1 MITRLLSAA
10 LGAALLLA
18 AAPASAVTNGGFE
31 DATITPLSG
40 STPGGLGNFTSGW
53 NGWNNNGLQVDITD
67 ASPGTDPSPSTDPFL
82 AGGSHMAH
90 VVSAGLNDGLYQFD
104 SFQSLSADFYVVS
117 GAAQLGAYL
126 YYSGVGTVSTT
137 ATGVWQHL
145 TLNIAGGANELVLYT
160 FGGAAEFYV
169 DNVVSG
175 AYNPNLPAWSV
186 TTATVPEPATW
197 AVMLLGLGLAGT
209 ALRRRSRAAL
219 ATSPCA

>member
-67 ASPGTDPSPSTDPFL
+67 ASPSTDPFL

-90 VVSAGLNDGLYQFD
+90 IVSAGLN
-104 SFQSLSADFYVVS
+104 
-117 GAAQLGAYL
+117 
-126 YYSGVGTVSTT
+126 GTKPLVKSTSS
-137 ATGVWQHL
+137 
-145 TLNIAGGANELVLYT
+145 AGGAGCAN
-160 FGGAAEFYV
+160 AA
-169 DNVVSG
+169 
-175 AYNPNLPAWSV
+175 PASSIIK
-186 TTATVPEPATW
+186 AA
-197 AVMLLGLGLAGT
+197 A
-209 ALRRRSRAAL
+209 RRRDAIFIL
-219 ATSPCA
+219 IDSPCVR

>member
-1 MITRLLSAA
+1 MAKRLISAA

-40 STPGGLGNFTSGW
+40 ITAGGLGNFTSGW
-53 NGWNNNGLQVDITD
+53 DGWNNNGLQVDITD
-67 ASPGTDPSPSTDPFL
+67 ASPGTDPFV
-82 AGGSHMAH
+82 AGGNHMAH
-90 VVSAGLNDGLYQFD
+90 IVSAGLNDGLFQFD
-104 SFQSLSADFYVVS
+104 FFQSLSADFYVVS
-117 GAAQLGAYL
+117 GAAQLGAYSS
-126 YYSGVGTVSTT
+126 YAGVGTVSTT

-160 FGGAAEFYV
+160 FGGASEFYV
-169 DNVVSG
+169 DNIVSG
-175 AYNPNLPAWSV
+175 SYNPDQPSSSV
-186 TTATVPEPATW
+186 TTFSGGVPEPGAW
-197 AVMLLGLGLAGT
+197 AMMLLGLGVSGL